1 MPKITYIEA
10 DSASHTLEVPVGES
24 VMRGAVLNDVPGI
37 LAECGGA
44 CACATCQVFIDA
56 AWMDK
61 IPAPQA
67 MEASMLDGEEGVT
80 RRLSC
85 QIIVTEALD
94 GLVVHTPKTQR

>member
-10 DSASHTLEVPVGES
+10 DGASHTLEVPVGES
-24 VMRGAVLNDVPGI
+24 VMRGAVMKNVPGI

-44 CACATCQVFIDA
+44 CACATCQVFVDA

-61 IPAPQA
+61 IPPPQA
-67 MEASMLDGEEGVT
+67 MEASMLDGEDGVT

-85 QIIVTEALD
+85 QITVTEALD
-94 GLVVHTPKTQR
+94 GLVVRMPKTQR